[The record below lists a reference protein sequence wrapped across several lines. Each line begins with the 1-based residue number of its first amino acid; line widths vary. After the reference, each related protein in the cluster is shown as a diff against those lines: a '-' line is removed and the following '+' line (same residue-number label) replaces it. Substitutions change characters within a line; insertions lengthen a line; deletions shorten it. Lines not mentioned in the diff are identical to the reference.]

1 MLKEI
6 YIRNLAVIRE
16 ATIPLTDKLNIFT
29 GETGAGKSILI
40 NGINAVL
47 GQRCTKDI
55 VRTGC
60 DKAVITALF
69 TELSPTIIAKLDEL
83 GVSHENDEI
92 TVTREISADGG
103 SVSRI
108 NHRTASASLLKEIGS
123 MLINIH
129 GQHDNQILLD
139 SEKHLRI
146 LDDFGGDNTL
156 LEAYRKT
163 FRELQQ
169 TARTLGELKK
179 QEKSRIERSRYLNEI
194 IDDIGELELEENEDE
209 ALEKEYETAKNSE
222 KTIVSIKN
230 AIQAI
235 NGEDAAAEMIV
246 SAETE
251 LAGFTDDDARLN
263 TLYERLSAA
272 EIELSDIAAELE
284 NLADKIELDG
294 QRLEYLG
301 TRLNNINKMKR
312 KYAEDCSGLIKLYD
326 DACREVMQFESSQE
340 EIEKLNAQKERL
352 LHTVTEQAKA
362 LYEYREETAKKF
374 AAQVTGELE
383 FLNMSGVVI
392 AVRHDKGKLTVNGMD
407 TVEFLISANKGEA
420 PKPISK
426 IASGGELSRIMLALK
441 SVIAGRDSIPTMI
454 FDEIDTGVSGKAAQ
468 KIGIKL
474 REIGKVRQVI
484 CVTHLSQIAVMA
496 DNHLMIEKKI
506 ADDRT
511 ETNVTQLDFDGRVS
525 EIARIMGG
533 DNPSQLMLDNARAE
547 IKKQQKSRFLNYE
560 NIYRKTRSD

>member
-6 YIRNLAVIRE
+6 YIQNLAVIKE
-16 ATIPLTDKLNIFT
+16 AVIPLDSRLNIFT

-60 DKAVITALF
+60 EKAVITALF
-69 TELSPTIIAKLDEL
+69 TDLSNEVCEKLDEL
-83 GVSHENDEI
+83 GISHDDEEI

-108 NHRTASASLLKEIGS
+108 NQRTAPAALLKEIGS

-139 SEKHLRI
+139 SEKHLQI
-146 LDDFGGDNTL
+146 LDDFGGDDTL
-156 LEAYRKT
+156 LNEYRVT

-169 TARTLGELKK
+169 TARKLGELKK
-179 QEKSRIERSRYLNEI
+179 LEQTRIERSRQLNEI
-194 IDDIGELELEENEDE
+194 IDDIGELELRDGEDDE
-209 ALEKEYETAKNSE
+209 LEKEYETAKNSE
-222 KTIVSIKN
+222 KTIIAIKSAVN
-230 AIQAI
+230 ALT
-235 NGEDAAAEMIV
+235 GEEAASDMIV

-251 LAGFTDDDARLN
+251 IAGFTDANETLN
-263 TLYERLSAA
+263 SLYERLSAA
-272 EIELSDIAAELE
+272 EIELADIASELE
-284 NLADKIELDG
+284 SLADKVELDG

-301 TRLNNINKMKR
+301 TRLNSINKLKR
-312 KYAEDCSGLIKLYD
+312 KYATDCEGLVKLYD
-326 DACREVMQFESSQE
+326 DACREIMQFESSDTEIKELISKRE
-340 EIEKLNAQKERL
+340 EL
-352 LHTVTEQAKA
+352 LHKVTEQAKA
-362 LYEYREETAKKF
+362 LYEYRETVAKRFTERVTA
-374 AAQVTGELE
+374 ELE
-383 FLNMSGVVI
+383 FLNMAGVII
-392 AVRHDKGKLTVNGMD
+392 AVRHEKGKLTVNGMD
-407 TVEFLISANKGEA
+407 SVEFLISANKGEE

-441 SVIAGRDSIPTMI
+441 SVIADKDSIPTMI

-496 DNHLMIEKKI
+496 DNHLLIEKQI
-506 ADDRT
+506 VGDRT
-511 ETNVTQLDFDGRVS
+511 ETHVMQLDMDGRVS

-533 DNPSQLMLDNARAE
+533 DDPSALMLDNARAE
-547 IKKQQKSRFLNYE
+547 IQKASEL
-560 NIYRKTRSD
+560 

>member
-6 YIRNLAVIRE
+6 YIQNLAVIKE
-16 ATIPLTDKLNIFT
+16 AVIPLNNSLNIFT

-60 DKAVITALF
+60 DKAMITALF
-69 TELSPTIIAKLDEL
+69 TELSREVCAKLDEL
-83 GVSHENDEI
+83 GIAHDGDEI

-108 NHRTASASLLKEIGS
+108 NHRTASAALLKEIGA

-139 SEKHLRI
+139 SEKHLQI
-146 LDDFGGDNTL
+146 LDDFGGDDSL
-156 LEAYRKT
+156 LAEYRIT
-163 FRELQQ
+163 FRELQH
-169 TARTLGELKK
+169 TARKLGELKK
-179 QEKSRIERSRYLNEI
+179 QEQSRIERSRYLNEI
-194 IDDIGELELEENEDE
+194 IDDIGELELHENEDDE
-209 ALEKEYETAKNSE
+209 LEKEYSVAKNSE
-222 KTIVSIKN
+222 KTIIAIKN
-230 AIQAI
+230 AVNAI
-235 NGEDAAAEMIV
+235 TGEEAANDMIV

-251 LAGFTDDDARLN
+251 IAQYTEEDPKLN
-263 TLYERLSAA
+263 VLYERLSAA
-272 EIELSDIAAELE
+272 EIELADIASELE
-284 NLADKIELDG
+284 ALADKVELDG
-294 QRLEYLG
+294 QRIEYLG
-301 TRLNNINKMKR
+301 TRLGSINKLKR
-312 KYAEDCSGLIKLYD
+312 KYATDCDGLIKLYD
-326 DACREVMQFESSQE
+326 DACRETMQLESSGDEIKELTAKRE
-340 EIEKLNAQKERL
+340 EL
-352 LHTVTEQAKA
+352 LPKVTEQAKA
-362 LYEYREETAKKF
+362 LYEQREQIAKRF
-374 AAQVTGELE
+374 TQRVTEELE
-383 FLNMSGVVI
+383 FLNMAGVII
-392 AVRHDKGKLTVNGMD
+392 AVRHEKGKLTVNGMD
-407 TVEFLISANKGEA
+407 SVEFLISANKGEE

-441 SVIAGRDSIPTMI
+441 SVIADKDSIPTMI

-496 DNHLMIEKKI
+496 DNHLLIEKQI
-506 ADDRT
+506 VGDRT
-511 ETNVTQLDFDGRVS
+511 ETHVMQLDMEGRVA

-533 DNPSQLMLDNARAE
+533 DDPSALMLDNARAE
-547 IKKQQKSRFLNYE
+547 IEKAAAME
-560 NIYRKTRSD
+560 A

>member
-6 YIRNLAVIRE
+6 YIQNLAVIKE
-16 ATIPLTDKLNIFT
+16 AVIPLGGRLNIFT

-69 TELSPTIIAKLDEL
+69 TELSDEVCEKLDEL
-83 GVSHENDEI
+83 GIAHDDSEI

-108 NHRTASASLLKEIGS
+108 NHRPASAALLKEIGS

-139 SEKHLRI
+139 SEKHLQI
-146 LDDFGGDNTL
+146 LDGFGGDDTL
-156 LEAYRKT
+156 LNEYRET

-169 TARTLGELKK
+169 TARRLGELKK
-179 QEKSRIERSRYLNEI
+179 LEQSRQERSRYLDDI
-194 IDDIGELELEENEDE
+194 ISDIGELELRENEDDE
-209 ALEKEYETAKNSE
+209 LEKEYETAKNSE
-222 KTIVSIKN
+222 KTIIAIKN
-230 AIQAI
+230 AVNAI
-235 NGEDAAAEMIV
+235 TGEEAANDMLV

-251 LAGFTDDDARLN
+251 IAQYTDNSEKLN

-272 EIELSDIAAELE
+272 EIELADIASELE
-284 NLADKIELDG
+284 ALADKVELDG

-301 TRLNNINKMKR
+301 TRLGSINKLKR
-312 KYAEDCSGLIKLYD
+312 KYATDCEGLVKLYD
-326 DACREVMQFESSQE
+326 DACRESMQLESSDSEIKALTEKRE
-340 EIEKLNAQKERL
+340 EL
-352 LHTVTEQAKA
+352 LHRVTEQAKK
-362 LYEYREETAKKF
+362 LYDYRESVAKRFTERVTA
-374 AAQVTGELE
+374 ELE
-383 FLNMSGVVI
+383 FLNMEGVII
-392 AVRHDKGKLTVNGMD
+392 AVSHEKGKLTVNGMD
-407 TVEFLISANKGEA
+407 SVEFLISANKGEE

-441 SVIAGRDSIPTMI
+441 SVIADKDSIPTMI

-496 DNHLMIEKKI
+496 DSHLLIEKQI
-506 ADDRT
+506 VGDRT
-511 ETNVTQLDFDGRVS
+511 ETHVMQLDMEGRVA

-533 DNPSQLMLDNARAE
+533 DKPSGLMLDNARAE
-547 IKKQQKSRFLNYE
+547 INKAMEL
-560 NIYRKTRSD
+560 

>member
-6 YIRNLAVIRE
+6 YIRNLAVIKE
-16 ATIPLTDKLNIFT
+16 AVIPLNEKLNIFT

-60 DKAVITALF
+60 DKAEITALF
-69 TELSPTIIAKLDEL
+69 TELSEDVCQKLEEL
-83 GVSHENDEI
+83 GISHDGEEI
-92 TVTREISADGG
+92 TITREISADGG

-108 NHRTASASLLKEIGS
+108 NRRTAPVSLLKEIGS

-139 SEKHLRI
+139 SDRHLHI
-146 LDDFGGDNTL
+146 LDDFGGDYTL
-156 LEAYRKT
+156 LNDYRVT

-169 TARTLGELKK
+169 TARRLGELKK
-179 QEKSRIERSRYLNEI
+179 IEQSRAERSLYLNGI
-194 IDDIGELELEENEDE
+194 IDDIGELELSEGEDE
-209 ALEKEYETAKNSE
+209 ELEKEYNSAKNSE
-222 KTIVSIKN
+222 KTITAVRN
-230 AIQAI
+230 AISAI
-235 NGEDAAAEMIV
+235 TGEEAANDMLV

-251 LAGFTDDDARLN
+251 LAMFTESDSKLN

-272 EIELSDIAAELE
+272 EIELADIASELE
-284 NLADKIELDG
+284 TVAEKIELDG
-294 QRLEYLG
+294 QRLEYLSV
-301 TRLNNINKMKR
+301 RINSINKLKR
-312 KYAEDCSGLIKLYD
+312 KYALDCDGLIKLYD
-326 DACREVMQFESSQE
+326 DASREIMQLESSYS
-340 EIEKLNAQKERL
+340 EIKELTIKRDQL
-352 LHTVTEQAKA
+352 LHKVTEQAKA
-362 LYEYREETAKKF
+362 LYDYRERIAEHF
-374 AAQVTGELE
+374 AERVTEELE
-383 FLNMSGVVI
+383 FLNMSGVIIKVD
-392 AVRHDKGKLTVNGMD
+392 HKKGKLTVNGMD
-407 TVEFLISANKGEA
+407 SVEFLISANKGEL

-441 SVIAGRDSIPTMI
+441 SVIADKDSIPTMI

-474 REIGKVRQVI
+474 REIGRLRQVI

-496 DNHLMIEKKI
+496 NNHLLIEKEI
-506 ADDRT
+506 VDDRT
-511 ETNVTQLDFDGRVS
+511 ETHVIQLNHDGCVA

-533 DNPSQLMLDNARAE
+533 DNPSRLMLDNARAE
-547 IKKQQKSRFLNYE
+547 LEKAAEL
-560 NIYRKTRSD
+560 

>member
-6 YIRNLAVIRE
+6 YIQNLAVIKE
-16 ATIPLTDKLNIFT
+16 AVIPLDRHLNIFT

-69 TELSPTIIAKLDEL
+69 TELSDEVCAKLDEL
-83 GVSHENDEI
+83 GVSHDDGEI

-108 NHRTASASLLKEIGS
+108 NHRTASAALLKEIGA

-139 SEKHLRI
+139 SEKHLQI
-146 LDDFGGDNTL
+146 LDDFGGDGSL
-156 LEAYRKT
+156 LSEYRVT
-163 FRELQQ
+163 FRELQH
-169 TARTLGELKK
+169 TARRLGELKK
-179 QEKSRIERSRYLNEI
+179 QEQSRIERSRTLNEI
-194 IDDIGELELEENEDE
+194 IDDIGELELREGEDDE
-209 ALEKEYETAKNSE
+209 LEKEYETAKNSE
-222 KTIVSIKN
+222 KTLIAIKN
-230 AIQAI
+230 AVSLIT
-235 NGEDAAAEMIV
+235 GDEAANDMIV

-251 LAGFTDDDARLN
+251 IAAYTDNSTQLN
-263 TLYERLSAA
+263 SLYERLSAA
-272 EIELSDIAAELE
+272 EIELADIASELE
-284 NLADKIELDG
+284 SFADKVELDG

-312 KYAEDCSGLIKLYD
+312 KYATDCEGLIKLYD
-326 DACREVMQFESSQE
+326 DACREIMKLESSGS
-340 EIEKLNAQKERL
+340 EIKELAEKREAL
-352 LHTVTEQAKA
+352 LHKVTEQAKA
-362 LYEYREETAKKF
+362 LYEYRETVVERFTRR
-374 AAQVTGELE
+374 VTEELE
-383 FLNMSGVVI
+383 FLNMAGVII
-392 AVRHDKGKLTVNGMD
+392 AVKHEKGKLTVNGMD
-407 TVEFLISANKGEA
+407 TVEFLISANKGEE

-441 SVIAGRDSIPTMI
+441 SVIADKDSIPTMI

-474 REIGKVRQVI
+474 REIGQVRQVI

-496 DNHLMIEKKI
+496 DNHLLIEKQI
-506 ADDRT
+506 VGNRT
-511 ETNVTQLDFDGRVS
+511 ETHVMQLDMDGRVA

-533 DNPSQLMLDNARAE
+533 EDPSDLMLDNARAE
-547 IKKQQKSRFLNYE
+547 IKKACGL
-560 NIYRKTRSD
+560 

>member
-16 ATIPLTDKLNIFT
+16 AVIPLVNGLNIFT

-69 TELSPTIIAKLDEL
+69 TDLSSETAAKLDEL
-83 GVSHENDEI
+83 GISHENNEI

-103 SVSRI
+103 SVSRV

-139 SEKHLRI
+139 SDKHLHI

-156 LEAYRKT
+156 LDAYRGT

-169 TARTLGELKK
+169 TARKLGDLKR
-179 QEKSRIERSRYLNEI
+179 QEQFRIERSRYLNEI
-194 IDDIGELELEENEDE
+194 INDIGELELEENEDTI
-209 ALEKEYETAKNSE
+209 LEQEYDTAKNSE
-222 KTIVSIKN
+222 KTIIALKN
-230 AIQAI
+230 AVQSITGDEGANDI
-235 NGEDAAAEMIV
+235 IV
-246 SAETE
+246 SAERE
-251 LAGFTDDDARLN
+251 IAGYTDGIPSLN
-263 TLYERLSAA
+263 SLYERLSAA
-272 EIELSDIAAELE
+272 EIELADIAAELE
-284 NLADKIELDG
+284 SLSEKIELDG

-301 TRLNNINKMKR
+301 ERLGNINRLKR
-312 KYAEDCSGLIKLYD
+312 KYAQDCTGLIKLYD
-326 DACREVMQFESSQE
+326 NACTEIMQLDSSLD
-340 EIEKLNAQKERL
+340 EIEKLSARKEEL
-352 LHTVTEQAKA
+352 LRTVTNQAKS
-362 LYEYREETAKKF
+362 LYDYREKTAERF
-374 AAQVTGELE
+374 AAQVTAELE

-392 AVRHDKGKLTVNGMD
+392 KVRHEKGKLTSNGMD
-407 TVEFLISANKGEA
+407 SVEFLISANKGEE

-441 SVIAGRDSIPTMI
+441 SVIADKDSIPTMI

-474 REIGKVRQVI
+474 RKIGEVRQVI

-496 DNHLMIEKKI
+496 KNHLMIEKKI
-506 ADDRT
+506 IDSRT
-511 ETNVTQLDFDGRVS
+511 ETSVTSLDLDGRIA

-533 DNPSQLMLDNARAE
+533 EDPSKLMLDNARAE
-547 IKKQQKSRFLNYE
+547 IEKAANLQ
-560 NIYRKTRSD
+560 

>member
-16 ATIPLTDKLNIFT
+16 AVIPLVNGLNIFT

-69 TELSPTIIAKLDEL
+69 TDLSSETTAKLDEL
-83 GVSHENDEI
+83 GISHENNEI

-103 SVSRI
+103 SVSRV

-139 SEKHLRI
+139 SDKHLRI

-156 LEAYRKT
+156 LDAYRET

-169 TARTLGELKK
+169 TARKLGDLKR
-179 QEKSRIERSRYLNEI
+179 QEQFRIERSRYLNEI
-194 IDDIGELELEENEDE
+194 INDIGELELEENEDTI
-209 ALEKEYETAKNSE
+209 LEQEYDTAKNSE
-222 KTIVSIKN
+222 KTIIALKKAVQSITGDEGAN
-230 AIQAI
+230 DI
-235 NGEDAAAEMIV
+235 IV
-246 SAETE
+246 SAERE
-251 LAGFTDDDARLN
+251 IAGYTDGIPSLN
-263 TLYERLSAA
+263 SLYERLSAA
-272 EIELSDIAAELE
+272 EIELADIAAELE
-284 NLADKIELDG
+284 SLSEKIELDG

-301 TRLNNINKMKR
+301 ERLGNINRLKR
-312 KYAEDCSGLIKLYD
+312 KYAQDCTGLIQLYD
-326 DACREVMQFESSQE
+326 NACTEIMQLDSSLD
-340 EIEKLNAQKERL
+340 EIEKLSARKEEL
-352 LHTVTEQAKA
+352 LRTVTNQAKS
-362 LYEYREETAKKF
+362 LYDYREKTAERF
-374 AAQVTGELE
+374 AAQVTAELE
-383 FLNMSGVVI
+383 FLNMSGVI
-392 AVRHDKGKLTVNGMD
+392 IKVRHEKGKLTSNGMD
-407 TVEFLISANKGEA
+407 SVEFLISANKGEE

-441 SVIAGRDSIPTMI
+441 SVIADKDSIPTMI

-474 REIGKVRQVI
+474 RKIGEVRQVI

-496 DNHLMIEKKI
+496 KNHLMIEKKI
-506 ADDRT
+506 IDSRT
-511 ETNVTQLDFDGRVS
+511 ETSVTSLDLDGRIA

-533 DNPSQLMLDNARAE
+533 EDPSRLMLDNARAE
-547 IKKQQKSRFLNYE
+547 IEKAANLQ
-560 NIYRKTRSD
+560 

>member
-16 ATIPLTDKLNIFT
+16 AVIPLNEKLNIFT

-60 DKAVITALF
+60 DKAEITALF
-69 TELSPTIIAKLDEL
+69 TELSDEVCEKLDEL
-83 GVSHENDEI
+83 GISHDGEEI

-108 NHRTASASLLKEIGS
+108 NQRTAPVSLLKEIGG

-139 SEKHLRI
+139 SEKHLQI
-146 LDDFGGDNTL
+146 LDDFGGDDTL
-156 LEAYRKT
+156 LSEYRVT

-169 TARTLGELKK
+169 TARRLGELKK
-179 QEKSRIERSRYLNEI
+179 LEQFRVERSIYLNGI
-194 IDDIGELELEENEDE
+194 IDDIGELELREGEDE
-209 ALEKEYETAKNSE
+209 ELEKEYEAAQNSE
-222 KTIVSIKN
+222 KTIIAIKN
-230 AIQAI
+230 AVNAI
-235 NGEDAAAEMIV
+235 TGEEAANDMIV

-251 LAGFTDDDARLN
+251 IAGYTEQSSQLN

-272 EIELSDIAAELE
+272 EIELSDIASELE
-284 NLADKIELDG
+284 VLAEKVELDG

-301 TRLNNINKMKR
+301 TRLSSINKLKR
-312 KYAEDCSGLIKLYD
+312 KYATDCDGLIKLYD
-326 DACREVMQFESSQE
+326 DACREIIQFESSDSEIKELTAKRE
-340 EIEKLNAQKERL
+340 EL
-352 LHTVTEQAKA
+352 LHKVTEQAKA
-362 LYEYREETAKKF
+362 LYEYREKVARQFTERVTA
-374 AAQVTGELE
+374 ELE
-383 FLNMSGVVI
+383 FLNMEGVI
-392 AVRHDKGKLTVNGMD
+392 IEVRHEKGKLTVNGMD
-407 TVEFLISANKGEA
+407 SAEFLISANKGEE

-441 SVIAGRDSIPTMI
+441 SVIADKDSVPTLI

-496 DNHLMIEKKI
+496 DNHLLIEKHI
-506 ADDRT
+506 VDDRT
-511 ETNVTQLDFDGRVS
+511 ETHVMQLDTDGRVA

-533 DNPSQLMLDNARAE
+533 DDPSELMLDNARAE
-547 IKKQQKSRFLNYE
+547 IEKAAVL
-560 NIYRKTRSD
+560 

>member
-6 YIRNLAVIRE
+6 YIQNLAVIRE
-16 ATIPLTDKLNIFT
+16 AVIPLNEKLNIFT

-69 TELSPTIIAKLDEL
+69 TDLTPDICDKLDEL
-83 GVSHENDEI
+83 GISHDNEEI
-92 TVTREISADGG
+92 SVTREISADGG

-108 NHRTASASLLKEIGS
+108 NHRTASASLLKEIGA

-129 GQHDNQILLD
+129 GQHDNQVLLD
-139 SEKHLRI
+139 SDKHMKI

-156 LEAYRKT
+156 LDAYRAS
-163 FRELQQ
+163 FRELQH
-169 TARTLGELKK
+169 TARRLGELKK
-179 QEKSRIERSRYLNEI
+179 QEQSRIERSRYLNDI
-194 IDDIGELELEENEDE
+194 INDIGKLELSEGEDE
-209 ALEKEYETAKNSE
+209 TLEKEYSAAKDSE
-222 KTIVSIKN
+222 KTIIAVK
-230 AIQAI
+230 AAVQAI
-235 NGEDAAAEMIV
+235 TGEEAANDMIV
-246 SAETE
+246 SAENE
-251 LAGFTDDDARLN
+251 ISGFTDSNQAIN
-263 TLYERLSAA
+263 VLYERLSAA
-272 EIELSDIAAELE
+272 EIELADIASELE
-284 NLADKIELDG
+284 ALADKIELDG
-294 QRLEYLG
+294 QRLDYLG
-301 TRLNNINKMKR
+301 TRLNSINKLKR
-312 KYAEDCSGLIKLYD
+312 KYAEDVSGLIRIYD
-326 DACREVMQFESSQE
+326 EACREIMQLESSRS
-340 EIEKLNAQKERL
+340 EIEELTDKRDKL

-362 LYEYREETAKKF
+362 LFEYREKIAERF
-374 AAQVTGELE
+374 ISQVTAELE

-392 AVRHDKGKLTVNGMD
+392 AVRHEKGKLTVNGMD
-407 TVEFLISANKGEA
+407 TVEFLISANKGEE

-441 SVIAGRDSIPTMI
+441 SVIADKDSIPTMI

-474 REIGKVRQVI
+474 REIGKMRQII

-496 DNHLMIEKKI
+496 DNHLMIEKNI
-506 ADDRT
+506 VGDRT
-511 ETNVTQLDFDGRVS
+511 ETSVTQLDMEGRVA

-533 DNPSQLMLDNARAE
+533 ESPTALMLDNARAE
-547 IKKQQKSRFLNYE
+547 IERAMK
-560 NIYRKTRSD
+560 I

>member
-6 YIRNLAVIRE
+6 YIQNLAVIKE
-16 ATIPLTDKLNIFT
+16 AVIPLDRHLNIFT

-69 TELSPTIIAKLDEL
+69 TELSDEVCAKLDEL
-83 GVSHENDEI
+83 GVSHDDGEI

-108 NHRTASASLLKEIGS
+108 NHRTASAALLKEIGA

-139 SEKHLRI
+139 SEKHLQI
-146 LDDFGGDNTL
+146 LDDFGGDDSL
-156 LEAYRKT
+156 LSEYRVT
-163 FRELQQ
+163 FRELQH
-169 TARTLGELKK
+169 TARRLGELKK
-179 QEKSRIERSRYLNEI
+179 QEQSRIERSRTLNEI
-194 IDDIGELELEENEDE
+194 IDDIGELELREGEDDE
-209 ALEKEYETAKNSE
+209 LEKEYETAKNSE
-222 KTIVSIKN
+222 KTLIAIKN
-230 AIQAI
+230 AVSLIT
-235 NGEDAAAEMIV
+235 GDEAANDMIV

-251 LAGFTDDDARLN
+251 IAAYIDNSTQLN
-263 TLYERLSAA
+263 SLYERLSAA
-272 EIELSDIAAELE
+272 EIELADIASELE
-284 NLADKIELDG
+284 SFADKVELDG

-312 KYAEDCSGLIKLYD
+312 KYATDCEGLIKLYD
-326 DACREVMQFESSQE
+326 DACREIMKLESSGS
-340 EIEKLNAQKERL
+340 EIKELAEKREAL
-352 LHTVTEQAKA
+352 LHKVTEQAKA
-362 LYEYREETAKKF
+362 LYDYRETVAERFTRR
-374 AAQVTGELE
+374 VTEELE
-383 FLNMSGVVI
+383 FLNMAGVII
-392 AVRHDKGKLTVNGMD
+392 AVKHEKGKLTVNGMD
-407 TVEFLISANKGEA
+407 TVEFLISANKGEE

-441 SVIAGRDSIPTMI
+441 SVIADKDSIPTMI

-474 REIGKVRQVI
+474 REIGQVRQVI

-496 DNHLMIEKKI
+496 DNHLLIEKQI
-506 ADDRT
+506 VGDRT
-511 ETNVTQLDFDGRVS
+511 ETHVMQLDMDGRVA

-533 DNPSQLMLDNARAE
+533 EDPSDLMLDNARAE
-547 IKKQQKSRFLNYE
+547 IKKACGL
-560 NIYRKTRSD
+560 

>member
-6 YIRNLAVIRE
+6 YIQNLAVIKE
-16 ATIPLTDKLNIFT
+16 AVIPLGGRLNIFT

-69 TELSPTIIAKLDEL
+69 TDLSDEVCGKLDEL
-83 GVSHENDEI
+83 GIAHDDREI

-108 NHRTASASLLKEIGS
+108 NHRTASAALLKEIGA

-139 SEKHLRI
+139 SDKHLKI
-146 LDDFGGDNTL
+146 LDDFGGDDTL
-156 LEAYRKT
+156 LSEYRVT

-169 TARTLGELKK
+169 TARRLGELKK
-179 QEKSRIERSRYLNEI
+179 QEQSRMERSRYLNGI
-194 IDDIGELELEENEDE
+194 IDDIGELELREGEDDE
-209 ALEKEYETAKNSE
+209 IEKEYETAKNSE
-222 KTIVSIKN
+222 NTIAAVKN
-230 AIQAI
+230 AVSLITGDQAA
-235 NGEDAAAEMIV
+235 NDMIV

-251 LAGFTDDDARLN
+251 IARFTDSSTAIN
-263 TLYERLSAA
+263 SLYERLSAA
-272 EIELSDIAAELE
+272 EIELADIASELE
-284 NLADKIELDG
+284 AFADKVELDG
-294 QRLEYLG
+294 QRLEYLAA
-301 TRLNNINKMKR
+301 RLNNINKLKR
-312 KYAEDCSGLIKLYD
+312 KYALDCDGLIKLYD
-326 DACREVMQFESSQE
+326 DACREIMQLESSDS
-340 EIEKLNAQKERL
+340 EIKELVQKREAL
-352 LHTVTEQAKA
+352 LHKVTEQAKA
-362 LYEYREETAKKF
+362 LYDHREAVAVRFKER
-374 AAQVTGELE
+374 VTEELE
-383 FLNMSGVVI
+383 FLNMAGVII
-392 AVRHDKGKLTVNGMD
+392 AVRHEKGKLTVNGMD
-407 TVEFLISANKGEA
+407 TVEFLISANKGEE
-420 PKPISK
+420 PKPISR

-441 SVIAGRDSIPTMI
+441 SVIADKDSIPTMI

-474 REIGKVRQVI
+474 RSIGKVRQVI

-496 DNHLMIEKKI
+496 DNHLLIEKQI
-506 ADDRT
+506 AGDRT
-511 ETNVTQLDFDGRVS
+511 ETHVIQLDMDGRVA

-533 DNPSQLMLDNARAE
+533 EDPSSLMLDNARAE
-547 IKKQQKSRFLNYE
+547 IEKASEL
-560 NIYRKTRSD
+560 

>member
-6 YIRNLAVIRE
+6 YIQNLAVIKE
-16 ATIPLTDKLNIFT
+16 AVIPLNNRLNIFT

-69 TELSPTIIAKLDEL
+69 TELSADVCAKLDEL
-83 GVSHENDEI
+83 GIAHDNDEI

-108 NHRTASASLLKEIGS
+108 NHRTASAALLKEIGA

-139 SEKHLRI
+139 SEKHLQI
-146 LDDFGGDNTL
+146 LDNFGGDDSL
-156 LEAYRKT
+156 LNEYRVT
-163 FRELQQ
+163 FRELQH
-169 TARTLGELKK
+169 TARKLGELKK
-179 QEKSRIERSRYLNEI
+179 QEQSRVERSRYLSEI
-194 IDDIGELELEENEDE
+194 IDDIGELELHEGEDDE
-209 ALEKEYETAKNSE
+209 LEKEYETAKNSE
-222 KTIVSIKN
+222 KTIIAIKN
-230 AIQAI
+230 AVNLIT
-235 NGEDAAAEMIV
+235 GEEAANDMIV

-251 LAGFTDDDARLN
+251 IAQYTDNSTKLN
-263 TLYERLSAA
+263 ELYERLSAA
-272 EIELSDIAAELE
+272 EIELADIASELE
-284 NLADKIELDG
+284 ALADKVELDG

-301 TRLNNINKMKR
+301 TRLNSINKLKR
-312 KYAEDCSGLIKLYD
+312 KYATDCEGLIKLYD
-326 DACREVMQFESSQE
+326 DACRETMQLESSGDEIDELTAKRE
-340 EIEKLNAQKERL
+340 EL
-352 LHTVTEQAKA
+352 LHKVTEQAKA
-362 LYEYREETAKKF
+362 LYEYRE
-374 AAQVTGELE
+374 QVAERFTERVTSELE
-383 FLNMSGVVI
+383 FLNMAGVII
-392 AVRHDKGKLTVNGMD
+392 AVRHEKGKLTVNGMD
-407 TVEFLISANKGEA
+407 SVEFLISANKGEE

-441 SVIAGRDSIPTMI
+441 SVIADKDSIPTMI

-496 DNHLMIEKKI
+496 DNHLLIEKQI
-506 ADDRT
+506 VDDRT
-511 ETNVTQLDFDGRVS
+511 ETHVMQLDMDGRVA

-533 DNPSQLMLDNARAE
+533 DPPSALMLDNARAE
-547 IKKQQKSRFLNYE
+547 I
-560 NIYRKTRSD
+560 TRAAKL

>member
-6 YIRNLAVIRE
+6 YIQNLAVIKE
-16 ATIPLTDKLNIFT
+16 AVIPLDRRLNIFT

-69 TELSPTIIAKLDEL
+69 TELSDEVCAKLDEL
-83 GVSHENDEI
+83 GIAHDEGEI

-108 NHRTASASLLKEIGS
+108 NHRTASAALLKEIGA

-139 SEKHLRI
+139 SDRHLQI
-146 LDDFGGDNTL
+146 LDDFGGDDTL
-156 LEAYRKT
+156 LNEYRVT

-169 TARTLGELKK
+169 TARRLGELKK
-179 QEKSRIERSRYLNEI
+179 QEQSRLERSRNLNEI
-194 IDDIGELELEENEDE
+194 IDDIGELELREGEDDE
-209 ALEKEYETAKNSE
+209 LEKEYETAKNSE
-222 KTIVSIKN
+222 KTIIAIKN
-230 AIQAI
+230 AVSLITGDETA
-235 NGEDAAAEMIV
+235 NDMIV

-251 LAGFTDDDARLN
+251 IAAFTDNSTQLSA
-263 TLYERLSAA
+263 LYERLSAA
-272 EIELSDIAAELE
+272 EIELADIASELE
-284 NLADKIELDG
+284 ALADKVELDG

-312 KYAEDCSGLIKLYD
+312 KYAADCEGLIKLYD
-326 DACREVMQFESSQE
+326 DACREIMQLEGSGS
-340 EIEKLNAQKERL
+340 EIKELAEKRDAL
-352 LHTVTEQAKA
+352 LHKVTEQAKA
-362 LYEYREETAKKF
+362 LYDYRETVAERFTKR
-374 AAQVTGELE
+374 VTEELE
-383 FLNMSGVVI
+383 FLNMAGVII
-392 AVRHDKGKLTVNGMD
+392 AVKHEKGKLTVNGMD
-407 TVEFLISANKGEA
+407 TVEFLISANKGEE
-420 PKPISK
+420 PRPISR

-441 SVIAGRDSIPTMI
+441 SVIADKDAIPTMI

-474 REIGKVRQVI
+474 REIGRVRQVI

-496 DNHLMIEKKI
+496 DNHLLIEKQI
-506 ADDRT
+506 VGDRT
-511 ETNVTQLDFDGRVS
+511 ETHVMQLDMDGRVA

-533 DNPSQLMLDNARAE
+533 EDPSDLMLDNARAE
-547 IKKQQKSRFLNYE
+547 IKKACGL
-560 NIYRKTRSD
+560 

>member
-6 YIRNLAVIRE
+6 YIQNLAVIRE
-16 ATIPLTDKLNIFT
+16 AVIPLNGSLNIFT

-60 DKAVITALF
+60 EKAVITALF
-69 TELSPTIIAKLDEL
+69 TDLSPEISAKLDEL
-83 GVSHENDEI
+83 GISHENSEI

-103 SVSRI
+103 SVSRV
-108 NHRTASASLLKEIGS
+108 NHRTASASLLREIGS

-129 GQHDNQILLD
+129 GQHDNQVLLD
-139 SEKHLRI
+139 SEKHLHI
-146 LDDFGGDNTL
+146 LDEFGGDNSF
-156 LEAYRKT
+156 LEAYRET

-169 TARTLGELKK
+169 TARKLGDLKR
-179 QEKSRIERSRYLNEI
+179 QEQSRIERSRYLNEI
-194 IDDIGELELEENEDE
+194 IDDIGELELTENEDE
-209 ALEKEYETAKNSE
+209 LLEQEYETAKNSE
-222 KTIVSIKN
+222 KTIIALKSAV
-230 AIQAI
+230 QAI
-235 NGEDAAAEMIV
+235 TGDDGANDIII
-246 SAETE
+246 SAERDI
-251 LAGFTDDDARLN
+251 AGFTDGIPVLN
-263 TLYERLSAA
+263 GLYERLSAA
-272 EIELSDIAAELE
+272 EIELADIASELE
-284 NLADKIELDG
+284 ALSEKIELDS

-301 TRLNNINKMKR
+301 ERLGNINKLKR
-312 KYAEDCSGLIKLYD
+312 KYAQDCSGLIKLYD
-326 DACREVMQFESSQE
+326 DACTEIMQLDSSLG
-340 EIEKLNAQKERL
+340 EIEKLSVRKEEL
-352 LHTVTEQAKA
+352 LRTVTEQAKA
-362 LYEYREETAKKF
+362 LYDYREKTAEKF
-374 AAQVTGELE
+374 AERVTSELE

-392 AVRHDKGKLTVNGMD
+392 KVRHEKGKLTANGMD
-407 TVEFLISANKGEA
+407 SVEFLISANKGEE

-441 SVIAGRDSIPTMI
+441 SVIADKDSIPTMI

-506 ADDRT
+506 IGERT
-511 ETNVTQLDFDGRVS
+511 ETNVTHLDIDGRIS

-533 DNPSQLMLDNARAE
+533 ENPSQLMIDNARAE
-547 IKKQQKSRFLNYE
+547 IERASK
-560 NIYRKTRSD
+560 I